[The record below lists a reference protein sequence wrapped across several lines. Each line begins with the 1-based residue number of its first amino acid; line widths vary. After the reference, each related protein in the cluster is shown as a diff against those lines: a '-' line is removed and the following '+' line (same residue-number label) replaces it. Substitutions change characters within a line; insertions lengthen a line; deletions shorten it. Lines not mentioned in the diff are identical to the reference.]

1 MSKYENYDRVS
12 ANYDKTRTAVGVEIV
27 LGFLATLRQPADR
40 LRILDAG
47 CGTGNYAV
55 PVRRWFPNVVCMDFS
70 MGMLKKA
77 QEKFTDTGRGP
88 GAFVQGDMG
97 ALPFRAG
104 VFDAVMCNQ
113 SLHHIDEPG
122 TGFRNHR
129 SFFRHANRSLKDGGL
144 VIINTITHE
153 QLHDGVWWGRLIRPA
168 VERMTERFTADEQ
181 LAQMLDEAGFALTDR
196 VVPLSTIIQDPVA
209 YYDEGALHRKEFRDG
224 DSHFSLL
231 TEAELA
237 AVLAEVDRMRAA
249 GELAAYIAERDR
261 LRQRIGQFTYF
272 VARKVKDAA

>member
-27 LGFLATLRQPADR
+27 LGFLATLPQPAGKV
-40 LRILDAG
+40 RILDAG

-55 PVRRWFPNVVCMDFS
+55 PMQRWFPNLVCMDFS

-77 QEKFTDTGRGP
+77 QEKFVKLGRER
-88 GAFVQGDMG
+88 GAYVQGDMG

-104 VFDAVMCNQ
+104 VFDAVVCNQ

-129 SFFRHANRSLKDGGL
+129 SFFRHANRSLKDGGM

-153 QLHDGVWWGRLIRPA
+153 QLHDGVWWGKLIAPA
-168 VERMTERFTADEQ
+168 VERMTQRFTSDAQ
-181 LAQMLDEAGFALTDR
+181 LHEMLSEAGFAITDR
-196 VVPLSTIIQDPVA
+196 VVPLSTIIQDPLA
-209 YYDEGALHRKEFRDG
+209 YYDEGALHRREFRDG

-231 TEAELA
+231 SESELA
-237 AVLAEVDRMRAA
+237 AVLAEVDRMRGA
-249 GELAAYIAERDR
+249 GEFKAYIAERDK

-272 VARKVKDAA
+272 VARKVKDAS